1 MSVFCKEIEVIMRKS
16 TSYEKSTNSLDP
28 WNHLWETKLP
38 KVENKEIPIVQ
49 QTKEEKEN
57 LKQEIKEVMGKI
69 FKSNDNDLPF
79 R

>member
-1 MSVFCKEIEVIMRKS
+1 
-16 TSYEKSTNSLDP
+16 
-28 WNHLWETKLP
+28 LP

-69 FKSNDNDLPF
+69 FKSDDNDLPF